1 MVTGDNE
8 LQRVVA
14 RHNRI
19 LHPDKCIGTSEAQT
33 IARSIENRLNKVIL
47 TYLVIDC
54 ISFLKYFSCFYLFYK
69 YLYILNALKLQLNYN
84 KVTKRVMLLDSKLP
98 ELPGSPLVL
107 GDYFFFYD
115 NRICYIRLG

>member
-1 MVTGDNE
+1 MPCAFPSITMCVS
-8 LQRVVA
+8 
-14 RHNRI
+14 HNRI

-33 IARSIENRLNKVIL
+33 IARSIESRLNNVIL

-107 GDYFFFYD
+107 GDYFFSTIIG
-115 NRICYIRLG
+115 NVRLG